1 VLSETVTSKS
11 TNLDELSKFLSHQY
25 AGAYWKKSQAG
36 TLTGEFIVY
45 AAYEGINYYL
55 TLGKHGEYGHI
66 AERIRACAAEFPFL
80 DTLIASQ

>member
-1 VLSETVTSKS
+1 MNYRSFSHTNTLVLIGR
-11 TNLDELSKFLSHQY
+11 Q
-25 AGAYWKKSQAG
+25 SQAG